1 MTMNESSDARSSLES
16 FLRQNANVPAY
27 ATGGDVKGP
36 GSSIGDKIPAYLSD
50 GEFVMNARS
59 TAANRPFLQ
68 ALNAD
73 PSFLQKMLA
82 ARSAGGGSGGGSG
95 PAQPTPGGQPATVN
109 ISMSS
114 NEDIIGRLKILAA
127 QWELSH

>member
-1 MTMNESSDARSSLES
+1 MTMNGSSDASSRLQS
-16 FLRQNANVPAY
+16 FLRQSGNVPAY
-27 ATGGDVKGP
+27 ATGGDIKGP

-95 PAQPTPGGQPATVN
+95 PAQPAPGGQPATVN

-114 NEDIIGRLKILAA
+114 NEDIIGRLKILSA